1 MISLNGWVLQHQN
14 GIPELTKNNWKILV
28 TNTNDCSLDFNGKY
42 IKDKLNLE
50 EAVKFIEEIKIGIIM
65 YNRNYIPVLYIDND
79 EETIEYIE
87 LNDNSVEIIEC
98 HKSLL
103 VVI

>member
-1 MISLNGWVLQHQN
+1 
-14 GIPELTKNNWKILV
+14 
-28 TNTNDCSLDFNGKY
+28 
-42 IKDKLNLE
+42 
-50 EAVKFIEEIKIGIIM
+50 M

-79 EETIEYIE
+79 EETIEYTE
-87 LNDNSVEIIEC
+87 LNNNSVEVIEC